1 MIEDQTVLEAKRIG
15 VFSCKIGT
23 TLGDAARYMVSED
36 VSALVVTDEEG
47 CLAGIITR
55 TDLLRALL
63 ASSAWE
69 VHTIDEYMIVDVV
82 TVSPQTRLSQ
92 VAELLL
98 QKHIHRVVVV
108 RDDDGKRS
116 PISVVSAGDLVY
128 HMVKNM

>member
-15 VFSCKIGT
+15 VFSCKTGT

-63 ASSAWE
+63 ASSAWD

-82 TVSPQTRLSQ
+82 TVSPQTHLSQ

-108 RDDDGKRS
+108 RDDDGKSS

>member
-15 VFSCKIGT
+15 VLSCIIGT
-23 TLGDAARYMVSED
+23 TLGEAAKFMVSED
-36 VSALVVTDEEG
+36 VSALVVVDGEG
-47 CLAGIITR
+47 CLVGIISR

-63 ASSAWE
+63 ASNEWD

>member
-15 VFSCKIGT
+15 VLGCKTGT

-36 VSALVVTDEEG
+36 ISALVVTDAEG
-47 CLAGIITR
+47 CLAGIISR

-63 ASSAWE
+63 ASSEWE

-108 RDDDGKRS
+108 RDDDGKSS

>member
-15 VFSCKIGT
+15 VLSCIRGT
-23 TLGDAARYMVSED
+23 TLGEAAKFMVSED
-36 VSALVVTDEEG
+36 VSALVVVDGEG
-47 CLAGIITR
+47 CLVGIISR

-63 ASSAWE
+63 ASNEWD

>member
-15 VFSCKIGT
+15 VLSCTIGT
-23 TLGDAARYMVSED
+23 TLGEAARYMVEED
-36 VSALVVTDEEG
+36 VSALVVTDGEG

-55 TDLLRALL
+55 IDLLRALL
-63 ASSAWE
+63 TSNAWD
-69 VHTIDEYMIVDVV
+69 VHTIDEFMVVDVV
-82 TVSPQTRLSQ
+82 TVDPQTRLSH

-108 RDDDGKRS
+108 RDDNGKLS

>member
-108 RDDDGKRS
+108 RDDDGKSS

>member
-15 VFSCKIGT
+15 VLSCKIGT
-23 TLGDAARYMVSED
+23 TLGEAARFMVSED
-36 VSALVVTDEEG
+36 VSALVVVDGEG
-47 CLAGIITR
+47 CLAGIISR

-63 ASSAWE
+63 ASNEWD
-69 VHTIDEYMIVDVV
+69 VQTIDEYMIVDVV

-116 PISVVSAGDLVY
+116 PISVVSVGDLVY

>member
-15 VFSCKIGT
+15 VLGCKTGT
-23 TLGDAARYMVSED
+23 TLGEAARYMVSED
-36 VSALVVTDEEG
+36 VSALVVTDAEG
-47 CLAGIITR
+47 CLAGIISR

-63 ASSAWE
+63 ASSEWD
-69 VHTIDEYMIVDVV
+69 VHTIDEYMIVDVITV
-82 TVSPQTRLSQ
+82 TPQTRLSQ

-108 RDDDGKRS
+108 RDDDGKPS

>member
-23 TLGDAARYMVSED
+23 TLGEAARLMVSED
-36 VSALVVTDEEG
+36 VSALVVTDGEG
-47 CLAGIITR
+47 CLVGIITR

-63 ASSAWE
+63 ASSEWD

>member
-15 VFSCKIGT
+15 VLSCKIGT
-23 TLGDAARYMVSED
+23 TLGEAARFMVSED
-36 VSALVVTDEEG
+36 VSALVVVDGEG
-47 CLAGIITR
+47 CLAGIISR

-63 ASSAWE
+63 ASNEWD
-69 VHTIDEYMIVDVV
+69 VHTIDEYMIDDVV

-116 PISVVSAGDLVY
+116 PISVVSVGDLVY

>member
-1 MIEDQTVLEAKRIG
+1 MIEDPTVLEAKRIG
-15 VFSCKIGT
+15 VLSCQVGT
-23 TLGDAARYMVSED
+23 TLGDAARCMVDED
-36 VSALVVTDEEG
+36 VSALVVTDGEG

-63 ASSAWE
+63 ASNAWE
-69 VHTIDEYMIVDVV
+69 VHTIDEFMVVDVV
-82 TVSPQTRLSQ
+82 TVPPDTRLSQ

-108 RDDDGKRS
+108 REDEGKHS

>member
-63 ASSAWE
+63 ASSAWD

-108 RDDDGKRS
+108 RDDDGKSS

>member
-63 ASSAWE
+63 ASSAWD

-108 RDDDGKRS
+108 REDDGKSS